1 MELVRYPKYTIPKFV
16 QLYESRWRSLS
27 PQVRLLRE
35 QGEATRWHFI
45 DHFLGEGVEV
55 YYLTSEEYRNP
66 YPRHETDL
74 EDRGRGRLVD
84 VIQAVDERYGQL
96 QEALFDQETGLLL
109 ALREGLTPEEKH
121 WFMMQYARK
130 PPVWMTTYGH
140 YQPVQGVLTPRRL
153 VRGSNEPP
161 VFVAIHLKIAYN
173 DDEPDRTEP
182 DVTK

>member
-1 MELVRYPKYTIPKFV
+1 VKTLVGR
-16 QLYESRWRSLS
+16 Q
-27 PQVRLLRE
+27 RE

-45 DHFLGEGVEV
+45 DHFLGEGVEI
-55 YYLTSEEYRNP
+55 YYLGSEEYRNP

-84 VIQAVDERYGQL
+84 VIQVVDERFGQL

-109 ALREGLTPEEKH
+109 ALHEGLTPEEQR
-121 WFMMQYARK
+121 WYMMRYARK
-130 PPVWMTTYGH
+130 SPVWMTTFGN
-140 YQPVQGVLTPRRL
+140 YQPVQGVLTPHRL

-173 DDEPDRTEP
+173 GDEPDRTEP